1 MLCAIFWAPNLV
13 FIFPQR
19 KGCTDTEMIAQIEQ
33 FSFKYLFVICSLN
46 SVDLYSILGISDSNI
61 QKEKA
66 LKNIVKP

>member
-1 MLCAIFWAPNLV
+1 
-13 FIFPQR
+13 
-19 KGCTDTEMIAQIEQ
+19 MIAQIEQ